1 VGKNSF
7 SNKAADFLQKTAE
20 LVREDFGW
28 FMLFWL
34 LSCSTQVIKWGMAGK
49 TDLVMSMAFTGLL
62 MALFATFI
70 TKWLFVPKA
79 SKIIRY
85 ILVALLFAAFIIEA
99 FVLYQ
104 YGALTGVGTINS
116 IFETNPEES
125 AEFINT
131 FVGAEGGLLAVVI
144 IAVMYCLVKYKP
156 WHKLEADAISKKV
169 IAGIVVVVSS
179 SYAVY
184 MCFAYP
190 GIMFGGDN
198 LTPLT
203 RLMGATSTAWKN
215 HVAYQELQ
223 AKLDVDIHLTKNDGH
238 ITNIV
243 FILGESTNRNH
254 MHLYGYPMEN
264 TPNLDELYKKGE
276 IVFFKDVVSAH
287 STTVASLSK
296 IFTFCDHESDKPWY
310 EYNNL
315 IDIMNA
321 AGYKTHWLS
330 NQESSGIWGNVAQIY
345 AAHSDVSHYTQIR
358 DSKEDEGRVDGELFP
373 LVDNAIAGI
382 GDSNK
387 NFFVVHLMGAHLAYY
402 NRYPFE
408 FAKFNETNITLPGYN
423 DEQKQVIAQYD
434 NALFY
439 NDYIVS
445 GIIDKFR
452 ETNSDT
458 IVIYLPDHG
467 EAVYDEGGVNGHIE
481 ENPSRHMIE
490 VPLIM
495 WASEKFKQN
504 HPEKWALIQ
513 EAIQNP
519 YMTDDMIHTV
529 LDIADIHT
537 ADFDPTKS
545 IISRNFNKLRPRI
558 FDDKDYDRE
567 ILGAGK

>member
-1 VGKNSF
+1 MEKKSF
-7 SNKAADFLQKTAE
+7 SNKIAAFLQDVAD
-20 LVREDFGW
+20 LVRQDFGC

-62 MALFATFI
+62 GALFVTFI
-70 TKWLFVPKA
+70 TRWLFVPKA
-79 SKIIRY
+79 CKIIRC
-85 ILVALLFAAFIIEA
+85 ILGSVLFAAFVIEA

-116 IFETNPEES
+116 LFETNPEES

-131 FVGAEGGLLAVVI
+131 FVGVEGGILAIVI
-144 IAVMYCLVKYKP
+144 AAVMYYLVRYKP
-156 WHKLEADAISKKV
+156 WRRLEADAISQKV
-169 IAGIVVVVSS
+169 IAGIVMAVSS
-179 SYAVY
+179 CYAIY

-223 AKLDVDIHLTKNDGH
+223 AKLDVDIHLTRNEGK

-254 MHLYGYPMEN
+254 MHLYGYSQEN
-264 TPNLDELYKKGE
+264 TPNLDDMAKKGE
-276 IVFFKDVVSAH
+276 IVFFRDVVSAH

-296 IFTFCDHESDKPWY
+296 IFTFCDHESEKPWY

-345 AAHSDVSHYTQIR
+345 AAHSNVSHYTQIR

-373 LVDNAIAGI
+373 LVDNAIADING
-382 GDSNK
+382 STK

-402 NRYPFE
+402 NRYPYE
-408 FAKFNETNITLPGYN
+408 FTKFTEASIKGDQYN
-423 DEQKQVIAQYD
+423 DDQKQVIAQYD

-452 ETNSDT
+452 EINSDT

-513 EAIQNP
+513 EAINNP

-545 IISRNFNKLRPRI
+545 IISQSFNRLRPRI

-567 ILGAGK
+567 ILAAGK

>member
-1 VGKNSF
+1 MENHCF
-7 SNKAADFLQKTAE
+7 SDRIATFLQGVAD
-20 LVREDFGW
+20 LVRQDFGC
-28 FMLFWL
+28 FMIFWL
-34 LSCSTQVIKWGMAGK
+34 LSCSTQVIKWGMMGK

-62 MALFATFI
+62 AALFVTFI
-70 TKWLFVPKA
+70 TRWLFVPRA
-79 SKIIRY
+79 SKIIRC
-85 ILVALLFAAFIIEA
+85 ILGGMLFAAFVIEA

-116 IFETNPEES
+116 LFETNPKES
-125 AEFINT
+125 AEFLNT
-131 FVGAEGGLLAVVI
+131 FVGLNGGLLALVI
-144 IAVMYCLVKYKP
+144 ICVLYYLVKYRP
-156 WHKLEADAISKKV
+156 WHKLEADDISKRV
-169 IAGIVVVVSS
+169 IAGIVMTLSMAYS
-179 SYAVY
+179 IY
-184 MCFAYP
+184 MCCAYP

-203 RLMGATSTAWKN
+203 RLMGATSTAWRN
-215 HVAYQELQ
+215 HVAYHELQ
-223 AKLDVDIHLTKNDGH
+223 AKLDVDIHLTRNDGH

-264 TPNLDELYKKGE
+264 TPNLDELFKKGE

-345 AAHSDVSHYTQIR
+345 AAHSSVSHYTQIR

-382 GDSNK
+382 GDSTR
-387 NFFVVHLMGAHLAYY
+387 NFFVIHLMGAHLAYY

-408 FAKFNETNITLPGYN
+408 FAKFNETNIRLPGFN

-504 HPEKWALIQ
+504 HPEKWSMIQ

-529 LDIADIHT
+529 LDIADIYT
-537 ADFDPTKS
+537 ADFDPAKS
-545 IISRNFNKLRPRI
+545 IINPDFNQLRPRI
-558 FDDKDYDRE
+558 FDDRDYDRV
-567 ILGAGK
+567 IRGMHQ

>member
-1 VGKNSF
+1 MEKKPL
-7 SNKAADFLQKTAE
+7 SNKLGCFFQKIADI
-20 LVREDFGW
+20 VHEDFG
-28 FMLFWL
+28 FMMIIWL
-34 LSCSTQVIKWGMAGK
+34 LGCSTQVIKWANAGK
-49 TDLVMSMAFTGLL
+49 GDLVMSMTFTGLL
-62 MALFATFI
+62 TALAATFI

-79 SKIIRY
+79 SRIIRW
-85 ILVALLFAAFIIEA
+85 ILIALMFVAFTIEA

-104 YGALTGVGTINS
+104 YNALLGVGTVNS
-116 IFETNPEES
+116 LFETNPEES
-125 AEFINT
+125 AEFVKT
-131 FVGAEGGLLAVVI
+131 FVGFGGLGLALLIVAVV
-144 IAVMYCLVKYKP
+144 YLLVKYKP
-156 WHKLEADAISKKV
+156 WKKAQIDAVSQKV
-169 IAGIVVVVSS
+169 LAGIVFTVSAA
-179 SYAVY
+179 YAIY
-184 MCFAYP
+184 MCIGYP

-203 RLMGATSTAWKN
+203 RLMGATNTAWKN
-215 HVAYQELQ
+215 HVAYQELVS
-223 AKLDVDIHLTKNDGH
+223 KLDVNINLTRNDGR

-254 MHLYGYPMEN
+254 MHLYGYGLPN
-264 TPNLDELYKKGE
+264 TPNLDGLAEKGE
-276 IVFFKDVVSAH
+276 IVFFRNVVSAH

-296 IFTFCDHESDKPWY
+296 IFTFCNHEAPKPWF

-373 LVDNAIAGI
+373 LVDNAI
-382 GDSNK
+382 GDAASGK
-387 NFFVVHLMGAHLAYY
+387 NFYVVHLMGCHLAYY
-402 NRYPFE
+402 NRYPYIFT
-408 FAKFNETNITLPGYN
+408 KFSEKDIVGNYN
-423 DEQKQVIAQYD
+423 DDQKEVISQYD
-434 NALFY
+434 NAIYY

-452 ETNSDT
+452 VTNTDT

-490 VPLIM
+490 VPLII
-495 WASEKFKQN
+495 WASDKFKEN
-504 HPEKWALIQ
+504 HPEKWQLIQ
-513 EAIQNP
+513 ESVANP

-529 LDIADIHT
+529 LDIADIYT
-537 ADFDPTKS
+537 PDFDPARS
-545 IISRNFNKLRPRI
+545 IVNPEFNTSRPRF
-558 FDDKDYDRE
+558 FDDKDYDNE
-567 ILGAGK
+567 ILAMGK